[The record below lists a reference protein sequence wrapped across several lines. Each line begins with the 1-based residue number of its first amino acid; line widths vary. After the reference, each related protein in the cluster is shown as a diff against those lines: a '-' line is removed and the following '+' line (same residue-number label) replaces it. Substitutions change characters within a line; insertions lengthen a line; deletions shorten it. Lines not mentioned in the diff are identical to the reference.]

1 MSDSSAIQKRDV
13 VTLDTTEH
21 AKRMEAMRAVIRAA
35 ICPKGISED
44 EFALFMEQCKRSGL
58 DPLLKQAF
66 CVARRQNLGTKEHPR
81 WADKHEFQPAEAGML
96 ARAERFPD
104 YRGVQA
110 SAVYAE
116 DEISINQGEG
126 LVHHV
131 FNPAK
136 RKGVLVGAWARL
148 ARDGKLPIVVW
159 VDLSAASQSSPL
171 WAKMPATMV
180 EKAARVSALRKAYP
194 EAFGGLYVAGERPDD
209 VDTGEDEP
217 AAPSFSKPVPAMPA
231 TTATRD
237 AAPTLEK
244 TPEKVAVVQFGGAAA
259 GAKVA
264 DVVDAE
270 TVPTPPAREP
280 GSDDG
285 EEVDPVAADAADV
298 CAKAKEVRT
307 LEEYRALYPR
317 SERFAKGTEE
327 RKRVNVALREAHS
340 RVTGGK

>member
-1 MSDSSAIQKRDV
+1 MAANDSSAIQKRDT

-21 AKRMEAMRAVIRAA
+21 AQRMEQMRAVIRAS
-35 ICPKGISED
+35 ICPKGIGED
-44 EFALFMEQCKRSGL
+44 EFTLFLEQCKRSGL

-96 ARAERFPD
+96 ARAEHFPD
-104 YRGVQA
+104 YRGIQA

-116 DEISINQGEG
+116 DDISMDTGKGE
-126 LVHHV
+126 VSHK

-136 RKGVLVGAWARL
+136 RKGALVGAWSRV
-148 ARDGKLPIVVW
+148 ARDGKLPTLVW

-217 AAPSFSKPVPAMPA
+217 SAPVLRKPAMPA
-231 TTATRD
+231 TTATRE
-237 AAPTLEK
+237 AAPTLER
-244 TPEKVAVVQFGGAAA
+244 TPEKVPVVQFGGAAA
-259 GAKVA
+259 RG
-264 DVVDAE
+264 VVDAE
-270 TVPTPPAREP
+270 TVPTPTRQP
-280 GSDDG
+280 GEDDG
-285 EEVDPVAADAADV
+285 DEGPELWETWVAELGAVETREQFQRYVDLAKPLPSGSAGRKAMLRALKDADAQL
-298 CAKAKEVRT
+298 KAAGR
-307 LEEYRALYPR
+307 
-317 SERFAKGTEE
+317 
-327 RKRVNVALREAHS
+327 
-340 RVTGGK
+340 